1 MRQMAAKKKQTF
13 EESLEKLEE
22 IIVELEGG
30 DLPLDK
36 AFEYYKE
43 GMDLSLFCS
52 EELKRVENEV
62 IQIQK
67 GRDGEF
73 IETSYET
80 EEVL

>member
-1 MRQMAAKKKQTF
+1 MAAKKKQTF

-22 IIVELEGG
+22 IIEQLEGG
-30 DLPLDK
+30 DLALDK

-52 EELKRVENEV
+52 DELKRVEKEV

-73 IETSYET
+73 TQSSYET

>member
-1 MRQMAAKKKQTF
+1 MAAKKKQTF

-22 IIVELEGG
+22 IIVELESG